1 MILGA
6 NPVSQ
11 YLSYKKDIDQALEKV
26 LSSGNYILGEEVE
39 AFEDEFSNYVGV
51 NNGVG
56 VGSGTEALHIALK
69 ACDIGPGD
77 EVITVSHTA
86 VATAAAITMS
96 GAKPVF
102 VDIEPRF
109 YNVDPN
115 KIQSAIS
122 STTKAIIPVHLYGCP
137 AEMDSILD
145 IAKKNNRTSWNHRA
159 DKHGE
164 SKITSFNFKLYSG
177 GGTQVECTDWSNRM
191 TKEKGWIDELRVT
204 IDSQEFTDFLIYEAY
219 K

>member
-1 MILGA
+1 MKRLSLYLFLVLFALPTPSQADNIRDFQIEGISVGDSLLDYFSKEEIDAVGLPYYYKDKKFA
-6 NPVSQ
+6 ALIFENVSFFKDYKIIQ
-11 YLSYKKDIDQALEKV
+11 VTYKPSEKEYKLHSVEGKIEYPNNISGCLKKMDEIEDKLSKFYK
-26 LSSGNYILGEEVE
+26 
-39 AFEDEFSNYVGV
+39 
-51 NNGVG
+51 
-56 VGSGTEALHIALK
+56 
-69 ACDIGPGD
+69 
-77 EVITVSHTA
+77 
-86 VATAAAITMS
+86 
-96 GAKPVF
+96 
-102 VDIEPRF
+102 
-109 YNVDPN
+109 
-115 KIQSAIS
+115 
-122 STTKAIIPVHLYGCP
+122 
-137 AEMDSILD
+137 D